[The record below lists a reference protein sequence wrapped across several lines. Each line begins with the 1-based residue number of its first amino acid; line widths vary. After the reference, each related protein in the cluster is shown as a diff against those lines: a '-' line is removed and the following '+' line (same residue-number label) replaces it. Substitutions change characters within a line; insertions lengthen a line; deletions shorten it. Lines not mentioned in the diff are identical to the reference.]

1 MKNTKEDATTTTMD
15 LILQGKAISDAF
27 RARLSELASARH
39 VIANT
44 DGYRLQSVQDSAQV
58 RAAVAEQ
65 CGLNKVDYAFIA
77 QGARLSHYR
86 LLVMDMDSTLITIEC
101 IDEIA
106 DMVGLKPQVA
116 AITEATMR
124 GEIKDFQESL
134 RRRVA
139 LLAGLEVDALERV
152 YDERLRL
159 SPGAVDM
166 LSRVKAA
173 GIKTLLVSGGFT
185 FFSERLKARLGL
197 DHAYANTLEIS
208 DGKLTGQV
216 LGEIVDAHE
225 KARLL
230 ALTCE
235 QMGVPVSQAIAIGDG
250 ANDLK
255 MMKRAGMSVAY
266 HAKPVVR
273 EQATHAIN
281 FGGLDVMP
289 GWFAD

>member
-1 MKNTKEDATTTTMD
+1 MNNKKPDID
-15 LILQGKAISDAF
+15 LVLQGQAISHEMLTALSTIVVSHDAQ
-27 RARLSELASARH
+27 AASTP
-39 VIANT
+39 N
-44 DGYRLQSVQDSAQV
+44 GYRFRSVRDDASV
-58 RAAVAEQ
+58 RAAVEQ
-65 CGLNKVDYAFIA
+65 CCRTAEVDYAFIA
-77 QGARLSHYR
+77 QAASLSDYR

-139 LLAGLEVDALERV
+139 LLAGLEVEALQRV

-159 SPGAVDM
+159 SPGAEDM
-166 LSRVKAA
+166 LRQVRAA
-173 GIKTLLVSGGFT
+173 GIRTLLVSGGFT

-197 DHAYANTLEIS
+197 DHAYANTLEVS

-216 LGEIVDAHE
+216 LGAIVDADE

-235 QMGVPVSQAIAIGDG
+235 QMGVPVSQAIAMGDG

-266 HAKPVVR
+266 RAKPVVR

-289 GWFAD
+289 GWFSV